1 MTLPRLALALVLGST
16 TLAGCAQDIQ
26 FSDTIDLE
34 FDLLRR
40 SDSLHTPYVV
50 GAEFSLCAD
59 SAREGQLRGM
69 SLRASDPDLLEVG
82 PTEIF
87 DDEDHMCA
95 PATALASGDVTL
107 EVVDDGDVVASVD
120 LEIRAPDRAEL
131 WAAGPLLVTRSDLDA
146 QTEQPQILAGGT
158 ATFQVRYFAGQTP
171 LHGQGALR
179 VESTEA
185 LSAEAV
191 GTVLFEDREWLR
203 ITPHSDHD
211 QDHEQDQ
218 AGTATLEL
226 ATPAGSFQTL
236 TVEVVAEEAIAD
248 VALHG
253 SDEQGREAGD
263 PLVVYAQA
271 YDEDDA
277 PIYGVEY
284 EWSLDGHAEPGTGDL
299 FRYDFDPSRR
309 EELVARHGDLDALA
323 EISAGEGE
331 VDPSNDVGCSM
342 GGRSGGA
349 WALLLLGVAGLRRRP
364 RGRRTRG

>member
-1 MTLPRLALALVLGST
+1 MTLQRLTLALVLGST
-16 TLAGCAQDIQ
+16 ALAGCAQDIQ

-69 SLRASDPDLLEVG
+69 SLRASDPVRLEVG

-131 WAAGPLLVTRSDLDA
+131 LAAGPLLVGRSDLDPR
-146 QTEQPQILAGGT
+146 TEQPQILDGGT
-158 ATFQVRYFAGQTP
+158 ATFQVRYFAGQTR

-203 ITPHSDHD
+203 ITPH
-211 QDHEQDQ
+211 QT
-218 AGTATLEL
+218 GTATLPL
-226 ATPAGSFQTL
+226 ATDAGPFQTL
-236 TVEVVAEEAIAD
+236 TVEVVDEDAIAD

-253 SDEQGREAGD
+253 GDERDRKAGD
-263 PLVVYAQA
+263 PMVVVAQA
-271 YDEDDA
+271 YDEDDRS
-277 PIYGVEY
+277 IYGVEY

-309 EELVARHGDLDALA
+309 EELVALHGDLDAHV

-331 VDPSNDVGCSM
+331 VDSSNDVGCSM
-342 GGRSGGA
+342 GGRSGGR
-349 WALLLLGVAGLRRRP
+349 WALLLLGVIGLRRRP
-364 RGRRTRG
+364 RGRRARA